1 MNVTPPLQYGLPLT
15 VGTKRR
21 FASLPVTTVYKRG
34 QTQARL
40 FRTPAVDQLRA
51 LRMELLRFALRRRR
65 TERTIFDLK
74 KFVQSRRLPR
84 EQVLPP

>member
-1 MNVTPPLQYGLPLT
+1 MQYGQPLT
-15 VGTKRR
+15 GATKRR
-21 FASLPVTTVYKRG
+21 FASLPISTNYKQK
-34 QTQARL
+34 QTQTRL
-40 FRTPAVDQLRA
+40 FRAANVDQLRA

-74 KFVQSRRLPR
+74 KLVQSRRLPR

>member
-1 MNVTPPLQYGLPLT
+1 MNVTHPPQYGLPLT
-15 VGTKRR
+15 DGTKRR
-21 FASLPVTTVYKRG
+21 FASLPVTAVYKRR
-34 QTQARL
+34 QTQVRL
-40 FRTPAVDQLRA
+40 FRTPAADQLRA

-74 KFVQSRRLPR
+74 KLVQSRRLPR